1 MTSQDQI
8 DANRLNAKKS
18 TGPRTP
24 GGRKRSSQN
33 ALKHGLTAE
42 KLVTSGEDAQGLKD
56 RLEALIAEW
65 DPVGASEMLLVQQM
79 AVASWRAERAL
90 RTEAA
95 NYPANLLNWRTIE
108 MFELALRYG
117 STAERTFYRA
127 VRTLAQLQA
136 MRRRLEPAEVEQED
150 GARATQPHGSATDE
164 RPNTD

>member
-24 GGRKRSSQN
+24 GGRKRSSHN

-136 MRRRLEPAEVEQED
+136 MRRELTPRDGDAVDQATPVEPSEASAD
-150 GARATQPHGSATDE
+150 GPQ
-164 RPNTD
+164 